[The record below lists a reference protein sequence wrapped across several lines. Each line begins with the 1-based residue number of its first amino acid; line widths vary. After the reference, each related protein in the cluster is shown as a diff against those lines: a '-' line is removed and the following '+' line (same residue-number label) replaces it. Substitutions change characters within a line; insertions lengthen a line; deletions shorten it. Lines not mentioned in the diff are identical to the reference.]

1 MLSFPLAICDIY
13 ILKRLVLLYHMDK
26 IVLLHTLVNCYFVF
40 WETKIMA
47 FGDLTRK
54 KILTMS
60 KKTTTTPLSFVH
72 LNMCYNTSR
81 HISFCEN
88 NLLSFFSVFY
98 DRLRYIKILKR
109 IFVQTLIWIRQHQ
122 TKKWLGMFCRQ
133 EMWKGFQREDVKASN
148 LIWLA
153 VT

>member
-47 FGDLTRK
+47 FGNFTRM

-60 KKTTTTPLSFVH
+60 KRQQTTPLTFVH

-81 HISFCEN
+81 YISFCEN
-88 NLLSFFSVFY
+88 SLLSLFSVFY
-98 DRLRYIKILKR
+98 DRLRYINILKSV
-109 IFVQTLIWIRQHQ
+109 FVQTLIWIRQHQ
-122 TKKWLGMFCRQ
+122 TKKWLGMFRQQ
-133 EMWKGFQREDVKASN
+133 EMWKGFQREDVKAN

-153 VT
+153 IT